1 MNSVTKVLLDS
12 YAKAAVKE
20 AVTLTAN
27 LRNYAR
33 QAGWPVSIVMQ
44 LSVSNE
50 RSDGKWSVKYPTAID
65 NQVIDLEYGTDSVPP
80 NPVIRDF
87 IRGMEPDLGDEW
99 FDKLMEAGI
108 M

>member
-1 MNSVTKVLLDS
+1 MYSVTKVLLDS

-44 LSVSNE
+44 LSVSND
-50 RSDGKWSVKYPTAID
+50 RSDGKWSVKYPKAID

>member
-27 LRNYAR
+27 LREYAR
-33 QAGWPVSIVMQ
+33 QAGWPIALVMQ
-44 LSVSNE
+44 LSVSNN
-50 RSDGKWSVKYPTAID
+50 RSDGKWSVKYPKSID
-65 NQVIDLEYGTDSVPP
+65 GQIIDLEYGTDSVPP
-80 NPVIRDF
+80 NPVIRNF

>member
-27 LRNYAR
+27 LREYAR
-33 QAGWPVSIVMQ
+33 QAGWPIALVMQ
-44 LSVSNE
+44 LSVSNN
-50 RSDGKWSVKYPTAID
+50 RSDGKWSVKYPKSID
-65 NQVIDLEYGTDSVPP
+65 GQIIDLEYGTDSVPP